1 MKDYPTNLLD
11 FEKNFNTEQKCREYF
26 QALRWP
32 DGFKCPKCGNN
43 KAWVTK
49 RDLYHCENCGIQT
62 SLFAGT
68 IFQDTKKPLQLW
80 FYAIWHIT
88 NQKYGANAL
97 GLQRTLGLGSY
108 HTAWTWLHKL
118 RRAMVRPGRDR
129 LAGII
134 EVDETFIGGRKTG
147 KRGRGASGK
156 EIVIIAAQKDGRKI
170 GRIRLQLIPDASAKS
185 LENAVQAN
193 IEPGSIVHTDGWQGY
208 NGIKNLGYTHGIIRD
223 EADMGDNLLPKA
235 HLVASLLKRWL
246 LGTYQGA
253 VSPIHLEY
261 YLDEYTFR
269 FNRRT
274 SGSRGK
280 LFYRLLQQA
289 AAIDHTFSKNIYKRT
304 SRTAAIYD

>member
-1 MKDYPTNLLD
+1 MEDYPTNLLD
-11 FEKNFNTEQKCREYF
+11 FEKRFATEQACRQYF
-26 QALRWP
+26 KELRWP
-32 DGFKCPKCGNN
+32 DGFRCPNCGNQ
-43 KAWVTK
+43 KAWLTK
-49 RDLYHCENCGIQT
+49 RDLYHCEDCDAQT

-68 IFQDTKKPLQLW
+68 IFQGTKKPLQLW
-80 FYAIWHIT
+80 FRAMWHIT

-97 GLQRTLGLGSY
+97 GLQRMLGLGSY

-129 LAGII
+129 IKGII
-134 EVDETFIGGRKTG
+134 EVDETFIGGKRPG

-156 EIVIIAAQKDGRKI
+156 ELVVIAAQKDGRKI
-170 GRIRLQLIPDASAKS
+170 GRIRLQHVPDASAGS
-185 LENAVQAN
+185 LENAVNKN
-193 IEPGSIVHTDGWQGY
+193 IEPGSIVQTDAWQGY
-208 NGIKNLGYTHGIIRD
+208 NGIGKLGYTREVIR
-223 EADMGDNLLPKA
+223 EGAEVGENLLPKA

-253 VSPIHLEY
+253 VRPLHLEY

-280 LFYRLLQQA
+280 LFYRLVQQA
-289 AAIDHTFSKNIYKRT
+289 AVIDHVFSKDIYKRGPDT
-304 SRTAAIYD
+304 NTIYD

>member
-1 MKDYPTNLLD
+1 MEDYPTNLLE
-11 FEKNFNTEQKCREYF
+11 FEKRFATEQACRQYF
-26 QALRWP
+26 KELRWP
-32 DGFKCPKCGNN
+32 DGFRCPNCGNQ
-43 KAWVTK
+43 KAWRTK
-49 RDLYHCENCGIQT
+49 RDLYHCEDCGAQT

-68 IFQDTKKPLQLW
+68 IFQGTKKPLQLW
-80 FYAIWHIT
+80 FRAMWHIT

-97 GLQRTLGLGSY
+97 GLQRILGLGSY

-129 LAGII
+129 IKGII
-134 EVDETFIGGRKTG
+134 EVDETFIGGKRPG

-156 EIVIIAAQKDGRKI
+156 ELVVIAAQKDGRKI
-170 GRIRLQLIPDASAKS
+170 GRIRLQHVPDASADS
-185 LENAVQAN
+185 LENAVNKN
-193 IEPGSIVHTDGWQGY
+193 IEPGSIVQTDAWQGY
-208 NGIKNLGYTHGIIRD
+208 NGIGKLGYTHEVIR
-223 EADMGDNLLPKA
+223 EGSEVGENLLPKA

-253 VSPIHLEY
+253 VRPLHLEY

-280 LFYRLLQQA
+280 LFYRLVQQA
-289 AAIDHTFSKNIYKRT
+289 AVIDHVFSKDIYKRGPDT
-304 SRTAAIYD
+304 NTIYD